1 MTDSHHIS
9 LALLSSGES
18 EGLITSASYNIVV
31 GYDTGQSHHGVA
43 VARNAVYAQ
52 IVRDALYCLIDRDG
66 QAALDRLFEA
76 SRG

>member
-1 MTDSHHIS
+1 MTGSHHIS
-9 LALLSSGES
+9 LAPLSPEEGED
-18 EGLITSASYNIVV
+18 LITSASYNIVV
-31 GYDTGQSHHGVA
+31 GYDTRNSHHGVA
-43 VARNAVYAQ
+43 LARNAVYAQ